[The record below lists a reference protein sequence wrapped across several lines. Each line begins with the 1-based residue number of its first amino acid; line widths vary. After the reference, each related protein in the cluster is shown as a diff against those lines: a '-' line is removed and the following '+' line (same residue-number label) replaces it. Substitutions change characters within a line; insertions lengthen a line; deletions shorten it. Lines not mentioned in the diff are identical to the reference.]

1 MDRVRYNN
9 TGVYILENL
18 PARWEGGIS
27 ANVILG
33 GKYEKAKR
41 GRCKRKRK
49 KGEEKGRKGKKLR
62 KEEVKKVK

>member
-9 TGVYILENL
+9 TGVYILEN
-18 PARWEGGIS
+18 PPTRGEGGIS

-33 GKYEKAKR
+33 VKYEKAKR
-41 GRCKRKRK
+41 DRCKRKRK

-62 KEEVKKVK
+62 KEEVK